1 MEQKVKFPRASWKTI
16 GQVLWNIGLI
26 ILGSCIC
33 AVALNGILIPK
44 GFVSGGVAGLALIVH
59 HVLPDLP
66 VSIIY
71 LILNVPL
78 FALGWKYVGRRFF
91 LYSLVGT
98 FIFSIAVQWVNIP
111 IPVQD
116 KFLCALLAGIIFGV
130 GSGIILRSDGS
141 AGGTDIVSVMFLTRF
156 AVRMGNT
163 VIAFNTA
170 VLLVT
175 AVLFSLESAL
185 YTLIFIYVT
194 AQLMDLIVTGLSQR
208 KSVMI
213 ISRHQEEIVRTILK
227 NLDRGVTVINGQG
240 GYSGKQ
246 NNIIYTVITF
256 RELSPL
262 KRLVTS
268 IDPDAFVVVNDT
280 TEVIGHRIG
289 NQPHW

>member
-1 MEQKVKFPRASWKTI
+1 MEQKVKFPRVSWKTI

-59 HVLPDLP
+59 NVLPDLP

-98 FIFSIAVQWVNIP
+98 FIFSFAVQWVNIP
-111 IPVQD
+111 IPVED
-116 KFLCALLAGIIFGV
+116 RFLCALLAGIIFGV

-262 KRLVTS
+262 KRLVTR

>member
-1 MEQKVKFPRASWKTI
+1 MEQKVKFPRVSWKKT

-71 LILNVPL
+71 LIFNVPL

-98 FIFSIAVQWVNIP
+98 FIFSFAVQWVNIT

-170 VLLVT
+170 VLVVT

>member
-1 MEQKVKFPRASWKTI
+1 MENRLKFPKISWKKM

-26 ILGSCIC
+26 TLGSCIC

-44 GFVSGGVAGLALIVH
+44 DFVSGGVAGLALIVH

-71 LILNVPL
+71 LIFNVPL
-78 FALGWKYVGRRFF
+78 FALGWKYVGHRFF

-98 FIFSIAVQWVNIP
+98 FIFSFAVQWVYIP

-170 VLLVT
+170 VLIVT

-194 AQLMDLIVTGLSQR
+194 AQLMDLIITGLSQR
-208 KSVMI
+208 KSIMI
-213 ISRHQEEIVRTILK
+213 ISKHQKEIVGTILE
-227 NLDRGVTVINGQG
+227 NLDRGVTVLEGRG
-240 GYSGKQ
+240 GYSGQ
-246 NNIIYTVITF
+246 PNGIIYTVIAF
-256 RELSPL
+256 RELSRL
-262 KRLVTS
+262 KRLVTR
-268 IDPDAFVVVNDT
+268 IDPDAFVVVTDT

>member
-1 MEQKVKFPRASWKTI
+1 MEQKVKFPRVSWKTI

-98 FIFSIAVQWVNIP
+98 FIFSFAVQWVNIP

-170 VLLVT
+170 VLVVT

-227 NLDRGVTVINGQG
+227 KLDRGVTVINGQG

-256 RELSPL
+256 RELPPL